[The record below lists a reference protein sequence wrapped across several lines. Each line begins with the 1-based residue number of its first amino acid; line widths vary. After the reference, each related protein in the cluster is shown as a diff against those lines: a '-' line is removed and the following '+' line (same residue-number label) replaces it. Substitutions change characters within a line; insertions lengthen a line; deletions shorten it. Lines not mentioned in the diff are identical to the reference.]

1 MKEYKDIFDTMLMY
15 DFVCCQ
21 PEKYEKYVNNLSEEN
36 KQKCLKV
43 YNYLKEIS
51 PGLLDGKDI
60 TQKIMEIEKNQKS
73 DLNIKKKNKY
83 YSVDIRVQGLDIEL
97 AHFEAV
103 RLTK

>member
-1 MKEYKDIFDTMLMY
+1 MKEYKGIFDTVMY

-21 PEKYEKYVNNLSEEN
+21 PGKYKKYTNNLSEEN

-43 YNYLKEIS
+43 YNCLKEIS
-51 PGLLDGKDI
+51 PGLLDGKDLI
-60 TQKIMEIEKNQKS
+60 EKIQEIEKNQKFS
-73 DLNIKKKNKY
+73 LNVKEEKGYCSIDVQIQDLN
-83 YSVDIRVQGLDIEL
+83 IEL

>member
-1 MKEYKDIFDTMLMY
+1 MKEYESILDTRMY

-21 PEKYEKYVNNLSEEN
+21 PEKYKKYTNNLSEEN

-43 YNYLKEIS
+43 YNCLKEIS

-60 TQKIMEIEKNQKS
+60 TQKIAEIEKNQKS

-83 YSVDIRVQGLDIEL
+83 YSIDIKLQGLDIEL

-103 RLTK
+103 DLTK

>member
-21 PEKYEKYVNNLSEEN
+21 PGKYKKYANNLSEEN

-43 YNYLKEIS
+43 YNCLKEIS

-60 TQKIMEIEKNQKS
+60 TQKIIEIEKNQES

-83 YSVDIRVQGLDIEL
+83 YSVDIRLQGLDIEL

-103 RLTK
+103 DLTK